1 MNITDIDI
9 IVDEAKTEAKTEDH
23 KDLVQYRVNEVMAA
37 IDSLEIQDQDAM
49 AAAAEWLRKNK
60 ETQKFVKEFFEEDRK
75 RTYDAYQAVTKEI
88 KRFTDLLTKSE
99 KSIKRKMADYQ
110 IEQERIRREEEEK
123 RRKEEEKRLQE
134 EEKKRKAA
142 EKKGKM
148 APLPSPPVVIEAP
161 AQEEEKLEG
170 VSFVEVWTY
179 TIDDTSK
186 IPREYMIPDE
196 KKIRDVVKAM
206 KGDANIPGV
215 KIFADKQVRA
225 RA

>member
-9 IVDEAKTEAKTEDH
+9 IEETAQEEVH
-23 KDLVQYRVNEVMAA
+23 KDLVESKVQSVMSAIETME
-37 IDSLEIQDQDAM
+37 IDSNDAM
-49 AAAAEWLRKNK
+49 EGAAEWLRKNK

-88 KRFTDLLTKSE
+88 KRFTDILTKAE
-99 KSIKRKMADYQ
+99 KTVKRKMADYQ
-110 IEQERIRREEEEK
+110 MEQERIRREKEEQ
-123 RRKEEEKRLQE
+123 RRKEEEAKQIE
-134 EEKKRKAA
+134 A
-142 EKKGKM
+142 EKKGKP
-148 APLPSPPVVIEAP
+148 APPPAVTEAP
-161 AQEEEKLEG
+161 VEEEEKLEG

-179 TIDDTSK
+179 TIEETDK

-215 KIFADKQVRA
+215 KIYPDKQVRA